1 MVTLKQLAQEL
12 NVSVSTVSKALN
24 GSDEI
29 GHDTIERVKSLA
41 KLYNYKPNRVAIN
54 LKRSSTKT
62 IGVIIPNILNHFFA
76 KVLFSIEK
84 EASKKGYNIIT
95 CLSNESLEKETT
107 SLGILSNGSVDGFI
121 VSVAEETQNENSI
134 DHFESLVQNKIPLVM
149 FDRVLNDVNCMKVII
164 NDYDSAFNA
173 TKLLIEEGRKKIVLL
188 SNISELS
195 VGKLRIRG
203 YQNALKEFS
212 KSKNAPLILSFSEE
226 DNIEEQVE
234 NLLSND
240 NEIDGVISIDN
251 TSGVIALQKALKLDK
266 HVPHDISII
275 GFSDNNVLPFTNPK
289 LSTIAQHPIQ
299 IGSCAVEMIIDII
312 DGKTPTNKIKR
323 IDTEL
328 LLRET
333 TLKK

>member
-1 MVTLKQLAQEL
+1 MVTLKQLATEL

-29 GHDTIERVKSLA
+29 GQDTVERVKSLA
-41 KLYNYKPNRVAIN
+41 KLYNYKPNRVALN

-84 EASKKGYNIIT
+84 EASKRGYNIIT

-134 DHFESLVQNKIPLVM
+134 EHFENLVQQKIPLVM

-164 NDYDSAFNA
+164 NDYDSAFDA
-173 TKLLIEEGRKKIVLL
+173 TTHLIEEGRKRIVLL

-203 YQNALKEFS
+203 YQDALVKFS
-212 KSKNAPLILSFSEE
+212 KGNKVPLILSFGEE
-226 DNIEEQVE
+226 DDIEEQIE

-240 NEIDGVISIDN
+240 KEIDGIISIDN
-251 TSGVIALQKALKLDK
+251 TSGVIALHKALKLNK
-266 HVPHDISII
+266 HVPKDISII
-275 GFSDNNVLPFTNPK
+275 GFSDSNVLPFTNPK
-289 LSTIAQHPIQ
+289 LSTIAQHPIN
-299 IGSCAVEMIIDII
+299 IGTKAVDLLLS
-312 DGKTPTNKIKR
+312 KIENRK
-323 IDTEL
+323 INYDEISIQTEL
-328 LLRET
+328 ILRET
-333 TLKK
+333 TL